1 MMKKWLL
8 LFAASATL
16 AACSQETPQ
25 DGSAERLL
33 DSSSAVTSQTAE
45 ETVAVTIRV
54 SVEGEEVEGGNLST
68 EVAEGTL
75 LLDLMKDEFEV
86 EETETFITSINGHVQ
101 DEEAGKYWMFDVN
114 GEMGM
119 VGASQYEVQEGDLIE
134 WNLAGM
140 EE

>member
-8 LFAASATL
+8 VFAASSVLVACGQEAT
-16 AACSQETPQ
+16 Q
-25 DGSAERLL
+25 DGSAERLSE
-33 DSSSAVTSQTAE
+33 SSSAVASQPAE
-45 ETVAVTIRV
+45 ETVAITIRV

-68 EVAEGTL
+68 EVEEGSL
-75 LLDLMKDEFEV
+75 LLDVMKENFEI
-86 EETETFITSINGHVQ
+86 EETDGFITSINGHAQ
-101 DEEAGKYWMFDVN
+101 DDEAGKYWLFDVN

-119 VGASQYEVQEGDLIE
+119 VGANQYEVQEGDLIE